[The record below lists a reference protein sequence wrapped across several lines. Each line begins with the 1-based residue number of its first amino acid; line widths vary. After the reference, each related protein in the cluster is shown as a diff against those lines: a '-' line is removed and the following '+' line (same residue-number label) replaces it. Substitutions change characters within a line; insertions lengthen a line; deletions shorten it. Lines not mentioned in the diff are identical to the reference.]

1 MGSAKAQSRGINFQ
15 EGIRLIDYLES
26 LDHRLAINT

>member
-1 MGSAKAQSRGINFQ
+1 MGSAKAQSRGINCQ
-15 EGIRLIDYLES
+15 EGIGLIDYLES